1 MTARIQC
8 SLKMGKEKERKREG
22 KEKGERERKGEER
35 ELVPRGDIGLY
46 IEPPPPPPLLR
57 FPLHDC
63 PFDNPPQSAPSGK
76 LWALWELL
84 ERQKMFSVKQ

>member
-1 MTARIQC
+1 MQPEN
-8 SLKMGKEKERKREG
+8 GKREG
-22 KEKGERERKGEER
+22 KKERREGEGRKRERKGEER

-46 IEPPPPPPLLR
+46 IEPPPPPQLLR

>member
-1 MTARIQC
+1 MQPEN
-8 SLKMGKEKERKREG
+8 GKREG
-22 KEKGERERKGEER
+22 KKERREGEGRKRERKGEER